1 MKVYWHEK
9 EPFIKLIFQ
18 KEYNMRIPIINE
30 NRNLQI
36 WLITK
41 DNINSDILDISYEC
55 KLKIEKLL
63 KKDIYSIYLYWWHA
77 QNTSNSVYS
86 DLDLMLFFEKK
97 LTENQKSD
105 IIFLE
110 KELTEKYNKNFS
122 YVWFDLAEP
131 YLYKNIQPQV
141 YWLLAKSLWFKLSKN
156 WMDNNLENPI
166 LSDNLAF
173 QLNYDFKERINKK
186 FLEFIHESDLFKKK
200 LASRW
205 ICKKLLRTTFGLLI
219 NKIRFFE
226 NDIKQLELILIQFF
240 PENKDLIIK
249 IWKNIETPT
258 ENIFILKNI
267 VEKYLF
273 WLENEWDKK
282 FYKYKLF

>member
-1 MKVYWHEK
+1 
-9 EPFIKLIFQ
+9 
-18 KEYNMRIPIINE
+18 MRIPIINE

-186 FLEFIHESDLFKKK
+186 FLEFIHESGLFKKK

-226 NDIKQLELILIQFF
+226 NDIKQLELLLIQFF